1 MQPRETMKLNKTLI
15 ALSMVSSL
23 PVLAAGGSK
32 PVGDITAY
40 GKPASEHTIQANH
53 TFAESL
59 DFADV
64 DAFANNDKGLIV
76 PLTNETRKSL
86 SDRFSHLHKGQSIA
100 ANAPDTVNPSLW
112 RQAQLNH
119 SADGL
124 YQVREGIYQVR
135 GTDLSS
141 ASFIRSENG
150 WIVYDVLLT
159 QEAMAASLD
168 FFLDNVPEGGDLP
181 VVAMIYSHSHAD
193 HFGGS
198 RAIKERFPDVKVYAP
213 HGFIKETVDENVLA
227 GNAMSR
233 RTAYQYGSTL
243 GKASETGAIDAAL
256 ANGLSQGTITLVA
269 PDETF
274 PSGEDQ
280 KFYSATIDGLEIVFM
295 DTAGT
300 EAPSGSAA
308 YIPSMNALWTGEMM
322 YHGMHNIYTLRGA
335 KVRDALK
342 WSKDIN
348 AMINAWGG
356 DIEYLFGS
364 HSSPIWGNENIN
376 EFMKLQRDNY
386 GFVHNQTLRL
396 ANNGMVMQDI
406 GAKITDELPESIRQA
421 WHTNGYH
428 GTYSHNARA
437 VYNMYLGYFDM
448 NPANLNPLPVKEEA
462 EKFVEYMGGA
472 DAVVKKAKQDFSEGH
487 YRFVS
492 TALNKVVIAQPDHL
506 EARKLL
512 ADSFEQQ
519 GYQAEGAG
527 WRNIF
532 LTGAQE
538 LRIGTMPGAPKTAS
552 PDVLSEMTVTNLL
565 DYLAVQVVAKD
576 ADKVPFTMNIAVPDI
591 DEKHFV
597 EMSNGN
603 LSNIEVSD
611 FGQSADAT
619 LSINKTDLTKILLGE
634 TTMADLLKSG
644 QANIEGNV
652 EVLNKLQSVSVRFD
666 DKFEIVPR
674 PEEGQKVDAQL
685 YGPVKSAL

>member
-1 MQPRETMKLNKTLI
+1 MKTTTFHKT
-15 ALSMVSSL
+15 
-23 PVLAAGGSK
+23 VLALAVTLTFPVSAASNK
-32 PVGDITAY
+32 PVGDISAN
-40 GKPASEHTIQANH
+40 GKPASEHTAMANH
-53 TFAESL
+53 KLAAQL
-59 DFADV
+59 DFNDV
-64 DAFANNDKGLIV
+64 RAFENNDKGLIA
-76 PLTNETRKSL
+76 PLTEETRKSL
-86 SDRFSHLHKGQSIA
+86 SDRFSHLHKGQKIA

-119 SADGL
+119 AAGGL
-124 YQVREGIYQVR
+124 YQVRDGIYQVR

-141 ASFIRSENG
+141 ASFIRSESG

-159 QEAMAASLD
+159 KEAMAASLD
-168 FFLDNVPEGGDLP
+168 FFLANVPEGGDLP

-198 RAIKERFPDVKVYAP
+198 KAIQERFPDVRVYAP
-213 HGFIKETVDENVLA
+213 NGFTKETIDENVLA

-233 RTAYQYGSTL
+233 RTAYQYGGTL

-256 ANGLSQGTITLVA
+256 ANGLSTGSITLVA

-274 PSGEDQ
+274 PSGEEQ
-280 KFYSATIDGLEIVFM
+280 KFFTTEIDGLEFVFM

-300 EAPSGSAA
+300 EAPAGSAA

-322 YHGMHNIYTLRGA
+322 YHGMHNVYTLRGA
-335 KVRDALK
+335 KVRDSLK

-348 AMINAWGG
+348 EMINAWGG

-364 HSSPIWGNENIN
+364 HSSPIWGNDEIVD
-376 EFMKLQRDNY
+376 FMKLQRDNY

-406 GAKITDELPESIRQA
+406 GAKINDELPESIRQS

-448 NPANLNPLPVKEEA
+448 NPANLNPLPIREEA

-472 DAVVKKAKQDFSEGH
+472 DAVVEKARYDFNDGN

-492 TALNKVVIAQPDHL
+492 TALNKVVIAQPEHN

-527 WRNIF
+527 WRNIY

-552 PDVLSEMTVTNLL
+552 PDVLAEMTVTNLL
-565 DYLAVQVVAKD
+565 DYLAVQVVATK
-576 ADKVPFTMNIAVPDI
+576 ADETPFTLNINVPDI
-591 DEKHFV
+591 QEKHFV
-597 EMSNGN
+597 EMSHGN
-603 LSNIEVSD
+603 LNNVMVTELTD
-611 FGQSADAT
+611 EADAT
-619 LSINKTDLTKILLGE
+619 LHVNKADLTKILLGE
-634 TTMADLLKSG
+634 TTMAALLTSG
-644 QANIEGNV
+644 KAGISGDAG
-652 EVLNKLQSVSVRFD
+652 VLEKLKLSMVRFD

-674 PEEGQKVDAQL
+674 PGKGNEVDANIYRPL
-685 YGPVKSAL
+685 DK

>member
-1 MQPRETMKLNKTLI
+1 MKKITLNKSAI
-15 ALSMVSSL
+15 ALAVIIAL
-23 PVLAAGGSK
+23 PATAASNK
-32 PVGDITAY
+32 PVGDISAN
-40 GKPASEHTIQANH
+40 GKPASEHTATANH
-53 TFAESL
+53 RVAAEL
-59 DFADV
+59 NFEDV
-64 DAFANNDKGLIV
+64 RAFENNDRGLIT
-76 PLTNETRKSL
+76 PLTEATRKSL
-86 SDRFSHLHKGQSIA
+86 SDRFSHLHKGQTIA
-100 ANAPDTVNPSLW
+100 ADAPDTVNPSLW

-119 SADGL
+119 AAGGL
-124 YQVREGIYQVR
+124 YEIREGIYQVR

-141 ASFIRSENG
+141 ASFIRSESG

-159 QEAMAASLD
+159 KEAMAASLE
-168 FFLDNVPEGGDLP
+168 FFLENVPEGGDLP

-198 RAIKERFPDVKVYAP
+198 KAIQERFPNVKTYAP
-213 HGFIKETVDENVLA
+213 HGFIKETIDENVLA

-233 RTAYQYGSTL
+233 RTAYQYGGTL

-256 ANGLSQGTITLVA
+256 ANGLSSGAITLVA
-269 PDETF
+269 PDVTF

-280 KFYSATIDGLEIVFM
+280 KFYATEIDGLEFVFM

-300 EAPSGSAA
+300 EAPAGSAA
-308 YIPSMNALWTGEMM
+308 FIPSMNALWTGEMM

-335 KVRDALK
+335 KVRDSLK

-348 AMINAWGG
+348 QMINAWGG

-364 HSSPIWGNENIN
+364 HSSPIWGNDEIVD
-376 EFMKLQRDNY
+376 FMKLQRDNY

-406 GAKITDELPESIRQA
+406 GAKINDELPQSIKSS

-448 NPANLNPLPVKEEA
+448 NPANLNPLPVQEEA

-472 DAVVKKAKQDFSEGH
+472 DAVVERAKNDFSEGN

-492 TALNKVVIAQPDHL
+492 TALNKVVIAQPEHK
-506 EARKLL
+506 EARQLL
-512 ADSFEQQ
+512 ADSYEQQ

-527 WRNIF
+527 WRNIY

-565 DYLAVQVVAKD
+565 DYLAVQVVATK
-576 ADKVPFTMNIAVPDI
+576 ADDTPFTLNLNVPDI
-591 DEKHFV
+591 GEKHFV
-597 EMSNGN
+597 EMSHGN
-603 LSNIEVSD
+603 LNNVMTTELNED
-611 FGQSADAT
+611 ADAT
-619 LSINKTDLTKILLGE
+619 LHVNKADLTKILLGQA
-634 TTMADLLKSG
+634 TMAELLKSG
-644 QANIEGNV
+644 SAGISGDAT
-652 EVLNKLQSVSVRFD
+652 VLEKLKQSMVRFD

-674 PEEGQKVDAQL
+674 PAKGQEVDADIYRPLGQ
-685 YGPVKSAL
+685 

>member
-1 MQPRETMKLNKTLI
+1 MKLNKTLI
-15 ALSMVSSL
+15 ALSVVSSFS
-23 PVLAAGGSK
+23 VFAAGGSK

-40 GKPASEHTIQANH
+40 GKPATQHTIEANQ
-53 TFAESL
+53 TFADRLNFE
-59 DFADV
+59 DV
-64 DAFANNDKGLIV
+64 RAFENNDKGLIV
-76 PLTNETRKSL
+76 PLSTEARKSL
-86 SDRFSHLHKGQSIA
+86 NDRFSHLHKGQTIA
-100 ANAPDTVNPSLW
+100 ADAPDTVNPSLW

-124 YQVREGIYQVR
+124 YKVRDGIYQVR

-141 ASFIRSENG
+141 ASFIRGESG

-159 QEAMAASLD
+159 QEAMEASLD
-168 FFLDNVPEGGDLP
+168 FFLENVPEGGDLP

-198 RAIKERFPDVKVYAP
+198 RAIQNRFPDVKVYAP
-213 HGFIKETVDENVLA
+213 HGFVNETIDENVLA

-233 RTAYQYGSTL
+233 RTAYQYGGTL

-256 ANGLSQGTITLVA
+256 ANGLSVGAITLVA
-269 PDETF
+269 PDKTL
-274 PSGEDQ
+274 PSGEES
-280 KFYSATIDGLEIVFM
+280 KLYETKIDGLDFVFI

-300 EAPSGSAA
+300 EAPAGHAA

-322 YHGMHNIYTLRGA
+322 YHGMHNVYTLRGA
-335 KVRDALK
+335 KVRDSLK

-348 AMINAWGG
+348 MMINEWGG
-356 DIEYLFGS
+356 DVEYLFGS
-364 HSSPIWGNENIN
+364 HSSPMWGNEEIVD
-376 EFMKLQRDNY
+376 FMKLQRDNY

-406 GAKITDELPESIRQA
+406 GAKINDELPESLRA
-421 WHTNGYH
+421 SWHTNGYH

-448 NPANLNPLPVKEEA
+448 NPANLNPLPLKEEA
-462 EKFVEYMGGA
+462 QKFVEYMGGS
-472 DAVVKKAKQDFSEGH
+472 DAVIKKAQLDFDQGN

-492 TALNKVVIAQPDHL
+492 TALNKVVIAEPDNTK
-506 EARKLL
+506 ARQLL

-565 DYLAVQVVAKD
+565 DYIAVQVVATK
-576 ADKVPFTMNIAVPDI
+576 AESVPFTLNVNVPDI
-591 DEKHFV
+591 NEKHFV

-603 LSNIEVSD
+603 LNNIEVTKLSED
-611 FGQSADAT
+611 ADAT
-619 LSINKTDLTKILLGE
+619 LHVNKADLTKILLGQ
-634 TTMADLLKSG
+634 TTMAELLKSG
-644 QANIEGNV
+644 QAGITG
-652 EVLNKLQSVSVRFD
+652 
-666 DKFEIVPR
+666 
-674 PEEGQKVDAQL
+674 DAT
-685 YGPVKSAL
+685 Y

>member
-1 MQPRETMKLNKTLI
+1 MKNTTLNKSVI
-15 ALSMVSSL
+15 ALAVIIAL
-23 PVLAAGGSK
+23 PATAASNK
-32 PVGDITAY
+32 PVGDISAN
-40 GKPASEHTIQANH
+40 GKPASEHTATANH
-53 TFAESL
+53 KLAAEL
-59 DFADV
+59 NFEDV
-64 DAFANNDKGLIV
+64 RAFENNDKGLIT
-76 PLTNETRKSL
+76 PLTEATRKSL
-86 SDRFSHLHKGQSIA
+86 SDRFSHLHKGQTIA
-100 ANAPDTVNPSLW
+100 ADAPDTVNPSLW

-119 SADGL
+119 AAGGL
-124 YQVREGIYQVR
+124 YEIREGIYQVR

-141 ASFIRSENG
+141 ASFIRSESG

-159 QEAMAASLD
+159 KEAMAASLE

-198 RAIKERFPDVKVYAP
+198 KAIQERFPNVKTYAP
-213 HGFIKETVDENVLA
+213 HGFIKETIDENVLA

-233 RTAYQYGSTL
+233 RTAYQYGGTL

-256 ANGLSQGTITLVA
+256 ANGLSSGAITLVA
-269 PDETF
+269 PDVTF

-280 KFYSATIDGLEIVFM
+280 KFFTTEIDGLEFVFM

-300 EAPSGSAA
+300 EAPAGSTAF
-308 YIPSMNALWTGEMM
+308 IPSMNALWTGEMM
-322 YHGMHNIYTLRGA
+322 YHGMHNVYTLRGA
-335 KVRDALK
+335 KVRDSLK

-348 AMINAWGG
+348 EMINAWGG

-364 HSSPIWGNENIN
+364 HSSPIWGNEEIA

-406 GAKITDELPESIRQA
+406 GAKINDELPESIKNS

-448 NPANLNPLPVKEEA
+448 NPANLNPLPVQEEA

-472 DAVVKKAKQDFSEGH
+472 DAVVERAKNDFSEGN

-492 TALNKVVIAQPDHL
+492 TALNKVVIAQPEHK

-512 ADSFEQQ
+512 ADSYEQQ

-527 WRNIF
+527 WRNIY

-565 DYLAVQVVAKD
+565 DYLAVQVVATK
-576 ADKVPFTMNIAVPDI
+576 ADKTPFTMNVNVPDI
-591 DEKHFV
+591 GEKHFV
-597 EMSNGN
+597 EMSHGN
-603 LSNIEVSD
+603 LNNVMTTELNEN
-611 FGQSADAT
+611 ADAT
-619 LSINKTDLTKILLGE
+619 LHVNKADLTKILLGQA
-634 TTMADLLKSG
+634 TMAELLKSG
-644 QANIEGNV
+644 SAGITGDAT
-652 EVLNKLQSVSVRFD
+652 VLEKMKQSMVRFD

-674 PEEGQKVDAQL
+674 PAKGQEVDADIYRPL
-685 YGPVKSAL
+685 GH

>member
-1 MQPRETMKLNKTLI
+1 MNKITLNKSVI
-15 ALSMVSSL
+15 ALAVMIAL
-23 PVLAAGGSK
+23 PASAASNK
-32 PVGDITAY
+32 PVGDISAN
-40 GKPASEHTIQANH
+40 GKPASEHTATANH
-53 TFAESL
+53 RLAAQLNF
-59 DFADV
+59 DDV
-64 DAFANNDKGLIV
+64 RAFENNDKGLIV
-76 PLTNETRKSL
+76 PLTEETRKSL
-86 SDRFSHLHKGQSIA
+86 SDRFSHLHKGQTIA
-100 ANAPDTVNPSLW
+100 ADAPDTVNPSLW

-119 SADGL
+119 AAGGL
-124 YQVREGIYQVR
+124 YQVRDGIYQVR

-141 ASFIRSENG
+141 ASFIRSESG

-159 QEAMAASLD
+159 KEAMAASLE
-168 FFLDNVPEGGDLP
+168 FFLDNVPEGGELP
-181 VVAMIYSHSHAD
+181 IVAMIYSHSHAD

-198 RAIKERFPDVKVYAP
+198 KAVQERFPNVKTYAP
-213 HGFIKETVDENVLA
+213 HGFIKETIDENVLA

-233 RTAYQYGSTL
+233 RTAYQYGGTL

-256 ANGLSQGTITLVA
+256 ANGLSTGAITLVA

-280 KFYSATIDGLEIVFM
+280 KFFTTEIDGLEFVFM

-300 EAPSGSAA
+300 EAPAGSAA

-322 YHGMHNIYTLRGA
+322 YHGMHNVYTLRGA
-335 KVRDALK
+335 KVRDSLK

-348 AMINAWGG
+348 EMINAWGG

-364 HSSPIWGNENIN
+364 HSSPIWGNEEIT

-406 GAKITDELPESIRQA
+406 GAKIDDELPESIKNS

-437 VYNMYLGYFDM
+437 VYNMYLGFFDM
-448 NPANLNPLPVKEEA
+448 NPANLNPLPVQEEA

-472 DAVVKKAKQDFSEGH
+472 DAVVTKAKNDFSEGN

-492 TALNKVVIAQPDHL
+492 TALNKVVIAQPEHK
-506 EARKLL
+506 EARQLL
-512 ADSFEQQ
+512 ADSYEQQ

-527 WRNIF
+527 WRNIY

-552 PDVLSEMTVTNLL
+552 PDVLAEMTVTNLL
-565 DYLAVQVVAKD
+565 DYLAVQVVATK
-576 ADKVPFTMNIAVPDI
+576 ADKTPFTMNVNVPDI
-591 DEKHFV
+591 GEKHFV
-597 EMSNGN
+597 ELSNGN
-603 LSNIEVSD
+603 LNNVMTAELSD
-611 FGQSADAT
+611 DADAT
-619 LSINKTDLTKILLGE
+619 LHVNKADLTQILLGQ

-644 QANIEGNV
+644 KAGITGDAT
-652 EVLNKLQSVSVRFD
+652 VLEKLKQSMVRFD

-674 PEEGQKVDAQL
+674 PAKGQEVDANIYRPMSQ
-685 YGPVKSAL
+685 